1 MQTSGG
7 VSKAIFT
14 LKVCSGDIVD
24 NPTAEAMRALLLSP
38 ERHLQ
43 GAWLLNL
50 KSELEKRNSAKVE
63 VDIVAIEHWG
73 QSHFDALEQS
83 PWNVAVNR
91 VSDASE
97 PAVAKMALVIMRQL
111 ELRGVPVI
119 NPSSAYSLLM
129 SKSGHHA
136 VLRLAGVEMPESTF
150 VNGLGLTANSSQ
162 ALSLLTQAADKFPL
176 LYKPCAAAYAKG
188 VVTMNDKAELEA
200 FASQVQSFVNSPS
213 ALQVGPLGNDHT
225 GFLQKFCAPD
235 LGQYFRVFVLDGKF
249 QCAIKVVPRD
259 ESGPGAAGAAGA
271 VTSTCAC
278 SADKTASSPLRFFAY
293 TPTEEEAAEAVRILS
308 QVAQADCGSVEFL
321 LIEGKRLYFDVNL
334 LSHLPVRDESSDTFP
349 GFEDPEGLWSNRN
362 FYAELAMLCL
372 SRGRSRQS
380 QPAHPPAQRQTAGTC
395 VVS

>member
-1 MQTSGG
+1 
-7 VSKAIFT
+7 
-14 LKVCSGDIVD
+14 
-24 NPTAEAMRALLLSP
+24 MRALLLSP

-43 GAWLLNL
+43 GAWLLHL
-50 KSELEKRNSAKVE
+50 KAELEKRNSAKVE
-63 VDIVAIEHWG
+63 VDIVAIEHWS
-73 QSHFDALEQS
+73 QSHFDTLEQS

-97 PAVAKMALVIMRQL
+97 PAIAKMALVIMRQL
-111 ELRGVPVI
+111 ELRGVPII

-129 SKSGHHA
+129 SKSGQYA
-136 VLRLAGVEMPESTF
+136 VLQLAGVEMPESTF
-150 VNGLGLTANSSQ
+150 VNGLGRTANSSQ
-162 ALSLLTQAADKFPL
+162 ALSGLTQPQDKFPL

-188 VVTMNDKAELEA
+188 VVTMKDEAELEA
-200 FASQVQSFVNSPS
+200 FASQVQSFANSPS
-213 ALQVGPLGNDHT
+213 FEVSPLGNDYT

-259 ESGPGAAGAAGA
+259 ESGPGAT

-278 SADKTASSPLRFFAY
+278 SANKTSSSPLRFFAY
-293 TPTEEEAAEAVRILS
+293 TPTEEEATEAVRILS
-308 QVAQADCGSVEFL
+308 EVAQADCGSVEFL
-321 LIEGKRLYFDVNL
+321 RIEGRRLYFDVNL

-362 FYAELAMLCL
+362 FYAELAMVCL
-372 SRGRSRQS
+372 SRGRSRQDH
-380 QPAHPPAQRQTAGTC
+380 PAHPPVQRQTAGTC